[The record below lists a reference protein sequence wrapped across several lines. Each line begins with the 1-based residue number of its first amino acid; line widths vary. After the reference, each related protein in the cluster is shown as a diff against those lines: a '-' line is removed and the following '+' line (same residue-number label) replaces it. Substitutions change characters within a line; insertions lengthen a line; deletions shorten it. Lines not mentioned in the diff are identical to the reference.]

1 MRVAHDSRA
10 LRFDCPEGAAIS
22 RRGLLKAGSLGLMG
36 VTLPRLLR
44 ADQENRAAGIT
55 PRADACIVIFLNGGP
70 SHLDM
75 WDMKPATPD
84 GIRGEFKPIATSVPG
99 LQVSEHLPR
108 LAGQMH
114 RATVVRSMHHSV
126 NNAHA
131 LAVYTSL
138 TGHDRGDG
146 NVAVGNGPSDYP
158 SIGSTLAKLRPPA
171 AATISNVSLPYITK
185 EGAGGPPQ
193 PGFFG
198 GFLGGAYDPL
208 FVLRD
213 PNAPDFAVPELTLT
227 ADVSDA
233 RLSSRRGLL
242 AALEQQFEKSS
253 AKTAADAMN
262 GFQERALDLLSSPAV
277 QRAFRISEEADKVRE
292 SYGRN
297 IYGQSVLLARRL
309 IEAGTRAVTI
319 SWAPDANATWDTHG
333 GNFEKLKT
341 TLLPQFDAA
350 CTSLIVD
357 LAERGL
363 LDRTL
368 VAVLGDFG
376 RTPKINNANGGRDHW
391 NYCYS
396 LMLVGGGLKGG
407 FIYGASD
414 KIGAFPAS
422 NPLSPGDIIATLY
435 HQLGI
440 AHDQWV
446 HDQFARPHRL
456 VAKGDVVPELL
467 A

>member
-1 MRVAHDSRA
+1 MNLGA
-10 LRFDCPEGAAIS
+10 EGGAIS
-22 RRGLLKAGSLGLMG
+22 RRRLLEVGSLGLMG

-44 ADQENRAAGIT
+44 AEQANRAAGVV
-55 PRADACIVIFLNGGP
+55 PRADACVVIFLNGGP

-75 WDMKPATPD
+75 WDMKPDAPE
-84 GIRGEFKPIATSVPG
+84 GIRGEFKPIDTSVQG
-99 LQVSEHLPR
+99 IQFSEHLPR
-108 LAGQMH
+108 LATIAH
-114 RATVVRSMHHSV
+114 HASIVRSMHHSV

-146 NVAVGNGPSDYP
+146 NVAVGNAPTDYP
-158 SIGSTLAKLRPPA
+158 SIGATLTALRPPSLTSVPA
-171 AATISNVSLPYITK
+171 VCLPYKTQ

-193 PGFFG
+193 PGFYG
-198 GFLGGAYDPL
+198 GFLGGSYDPL

-213 PNAPDFAVPELTLT
+213 PNAADFAVPELTLT
-227 ADVSDA
+227 AEVPGG
-233 RLSSRRGLL
+233 RL
-242 AALEQQFEKSS
+242 AARRQLLTRVEQPFASTS
-253 AKTAADAMN
+253 AQTAVDSMD
-262 GFQERALDLLSSPAV
+262 GFQQRALDLLTSETA
-277 QRAFRISEEADKVRE
+277 QRAFRIAEEPDGVRE

-309 IEAGTRAVTI
+309 IEASTRVVTI

-333 GNFEKLKT
+333 GNFQKLKG

-350 CTSLIVD
+350 CTSLVND
-357 LAERGL
+357 LADRGL

-376 RTPKINNANGGRDHW
+376 RTPKVNANNGGRDHW

-396 LMLVGGGLKGG
+396 LMLLGGGIKGG
-407 FIYGASD
+407 YIYGASD
-414 KIGAFPAS
+414 KIGAFPARD
-422 NPLSPGDIIATLY
+422 PLVPGDIIATIY

-440 AHDQWV
+440 ESDRWIHDQLG
-446 HDQFARPHRL
+446 RPHRL
-456 VAKGDVVPELL
+456 VSKGDAVRELL